1 MAWTELRDENTVA
14 LGAILMGFVV
24 DRVAPGRVSA
34 LVLRISSVV
43 VVPPVSR
50 IDIYSSAVG
59 AVCVTLFK
67 FSRRTQGIKIM
78 FGV

>member
-24 DRVAPGRVSA
+24 DRVA

-43 VVPPVSR
+43 VVPPVSH